1 MCIFDHI
8 LSSSSEFMKKLS
20 SWRIF
25 FSYLKEEKLKFILY
39 VILVITSCLPA
50 FIAALWG
57 VAVEYLVANAFH
69 KFVFCVVLYEG
80 IYILT
85 FTVLEV
91 PREYLYNYLE
101 NYFMKRVTKDLYHK
115 INNLPAV
122 AFEEMSVGEF
132 VNRMYFEPEK
142 IMELL
147 NKLIRLLC
155 RAIVVIILVFFS
167 FYISWVLGLEILVMS
182 LMMGFI
188 SYQFLPKIK
197 KNNEIIKKQSDKYV
211 KEATENISGVREIK
225 ALGIKRHV
233 EEKLNSIL
241 DVYYQ
246 NVTDLGRK
254 ETWYYA
260 LNNLLY
266 FVFQLIIF
274 LTAGYFYA
282 KKILSLSLF
291 MTLETYIWQIDQVV
305 ESLSDFGVSFNKV
318 TVSLERINEILSDKL
333 YKEEKYGEISL
344 DKNNGKIEFKN
355 VSFKYRETEDNTL
368 ENLNMTFLPNK
379 KNAIVG
385 RSGNGKST
393 IFNLLLRYFD
403 VNDGEILIDGVNI
416 EKLTEASLRKNIS
429 IIRQTPFIFNMSIF
443 DNLKIVKE
451 DLTLEEAREVCKKA
465 YVDDYF
471 MSLKDGYDTMIG
483 EAGIN
488 LSGGQKQRLA
498 IARTLLLDTKV
509 ILWDEATSALDN
521 ESQAYIKKT
530 IDDLVKDHTVI
541 IVAHRLST
549 IVDADIIH
557 VIEKGKEVGL
567 GTHKE
572 LLKNNQIYR
581 NLYQNEEK

>member
-1 MCIFDHI
+1 
-8 LSSSSEFMKKLS
+8 MKKLS
-20 SWRIF
+20 SWNVF
-25 FSYLKEEKLKFILY
+25 FNYLKEEKLKFILY

-57 VAVEYLVANAFH
+57 IAVEYLVANAFH

-416 EKLTEASLRKNIS
+416 EKLTEDSLRKNIS

-498 IARTLLLDTKV
+498 IARTLLLETKV

>member
-1 MCIFDHI
+1 
-8 LSSSSEFMKKLS
+8 MKKLS
-20 SWRIF
+20 SWKIF
-25 FSYLKEEKLKFILY
+25 FNYLKEEKLKFILY

-57 VAVEYLVANAFH
+57 VAVEYLVANEFH
-69 KFVFCVVLYEG
+69 KFVFCIVLYEG

-465 YVDDYF
+465 YIDDYF

-567 GTHKE
+567 GTHEE

>member
-1 MCIFDHI
+1 
-8 LSSSSEFMKKLS
+8 MKKLS
-20 SWRIF
+20 SWNVF
-25 FSYLKEEKLKFILY
+25 FNYLKEEKLKFILY

-57 VAVEYLVANAFH
+57 IAVEYLVANAFH

-403 VNDGEILIDGVNI
+403 VDDGEILIDGVNI

-429 IIRQTPFIFNMSIF
+429 IIRQTPFIFNMSVF

-465 YVDDYF
+465 YIDDYF

-483 EAGIN
+483 AAGIN

-567 GTHKE
+567 GTHEE

>member
-1 MCIFDHI
+1 
-8 LSSSSEFMKKLS
+8 MKKLS

-188 SYQFLPKIK
+188 SYKFLPKIK

-233 EEKLNSIL
+233 EEKLNRIL

-274 LTAGYFYA
+274 LTAGYFYT

-355 VSFKYRETEDNTL
+355 VFFKYRETEGNTL
-368 ENLNMTFLPNK
+368 ENLSMTFLPNK

>member
-1 MCIFDHI
+1 
-8 LSSSSEFMKKLS
+8 MKKLS
-20 SWRIF
+20 SWNVF
-25 FSYLKEEKLKFILY
+25 FNYLKEEKLKFILY

-57 VAVEYLVANAFH
+57 IAVEYLVANAFH

-403 VNDGEILIDGVNI
+403 VDDGEILIDGVNI

-429 IIRQTPFIFNMSIF
+429 IIRQTPFIFNMSVF

-465 YVDDYF
+465 YIDDYF

-567 GTHKE
+567 GTHEE

>member
-1 MCIFDHI
+1 
-8 LSSSSEFMKKLS
+8 MKKLS
-20 SWRIF
+20 SWRVF
-25 FSYLKEEKLKFILY
+25 FNYLKEEKVKFILY
-39 VILVITSCLPA
+39 VLLVITSCLPA

-57 VAVEYLVANAFH
+57 VAVEYLVANEFH
-69 KFVFCVVLYEG
+69 KFVLCVVLYEG

-91 PREYLYNYLE
+91 PKEYLYNYLE
-101 NYFMKRVTKDLYHK
+101 NHFMKRVTKDLYHK
-115 INNLPAV
+115 INNLPAL

-155 RAIVVIILVFFS
+155 RAVVVIILVFFS
-167 FYISWVLGLEILVMS
+167 FYISWVLGLEILIMS

-188 SYQFLPKIK
+188 SYKFLPKIK
-197 KNNEIIKKQSDKYV
+197 KNNETIKKESDKYV
-211 KEATENISGVREIK
+211 KEATENISGIREIK
-225 ALGIKRHV
+225 ALGIKRNV
-233 EEKLNSIL
+233 EKKLNSIL

-274 LTAGYFYA
+274 LTAGYFYT

-291 MTLETYIWQIDQVV
+291 MTLETYIWQINQVV
-305 ESLSDFGVSFNKV
+305 ESLSDFGVSFNKA
-318 TVSLERINEILSDKL
+318 TVSLERMNEILSDKL
-333 YKEEKYGEISL
+333 YKEEKYGEVSL
-344 DKNNGKIEFKN
+344 EKNKGQIEFKN

-368 ENLNMTFLPNK
+368 ENLNMVFLPNK
-379 KNAIVG
+379 KNAIIG

-403 VNDGEILIDGVNI
+403 VCDGEILIDGVNI
-416 EKLTEASLRKNIS
+416 EKLTEDSLRKNIS
-429 IIRQTPFIFNMSIF
+429 IIRQTPFIFNMSVF

-465 YVDDYF
+465 YIDDYF
-471 MSLKDGYDTMIG
+471 MSLKEGYNTMIG

-530 IDDLVKDHTVI
+530 IDDLVKNHTVI

-549 IVDADIIH
+549 IVDADNIH

-567 GTHKE
+567 GTHEE
-572 LLKNNQIYR
+572 LLKSNPVYR
-581 NLYQNEEK
+581 NLYQNENHQVRF

>member
-1 MCIFDHI
+1 
-8 LSSSSEFMKKLS
+8 MKKLS
-20 SWRIF
+20 SWNVF
-25 FSYLKEEKLKFILY
+25 FNYLKEEKLKFILY

-57 VAVEYLVANAFH
+57 IAVEYLVANAFH

-274 LTAGYFYA
+274 LTAGYFYT
-282 KKILSLSLF
+282 KKMLSLSLF

-403 VNDGEILIDGVNI
+403 VDDGEILIDGVNI

-465 YVDDYF
+465 YIDDYF

-567 GTHKE
+567 GSHKE

>member
-1 MCIFDHI
+1 
-8 LSSSSEFMKKLS
+8 MKKLS

-188 SYQFLPKIK
+188 SYRFLPKIK

>member
-1 MCIFDHI
+1 
-8 LSSSSEFMKKLS
+8 MKKLS
-20 SWRIF
+20 SWNVF
-25 FSYLKEEKLKFILY
+25 FNYLKEEKLKFILY
-39 VILVITSCLPA
+39 VILVITSCLPT

-57 VAVEYLVANAFH
+57 VAVEYLVANEFH

-122 AFEEMSVGEF
+122 AFEEMSVCEF

-233 EEKLNSIL
+233 EEKLNGIL

-246 NVTDLGRK
+246 KVTDLGRK

-318 TVSLERINEILSDKL
+318 TVSLERINAILSDKL

-379 KNAIVG
+379 KNAIVV
-385 RSGNGKST
+385 RSGNGKSS

>member
-1 MCIFDHI
+1 M
-8 LSSSSEFMKKLS
+8 
-20 SWRIF
+20 
-25 FSYLKEEKLKFILY
+25 
-39 VILVITSCLPA
+39 
-50 FIAALWG
+50 
-57 VAVEYLVANAFH
+57 
-69 KFVFCVVLYEG
+69 
-80 IYILT
+80 
-85 FTVLEV
+85 
-91 PREYLYNYLE
+91 
-101 NYFMKRVTKDLYHK
+101 
-115 INNLPAV
+115 
-122 AFEEMSVGEF
+122 
-132 VNRMYFEPEK
+132 
-142 IMELL
+142 
-147 NKLIRLLC
+147 
-155 RAIVVIILVFFS
+155 
-167 FYISWVLGLEILVMS
+167 
-182 LMMGFI
+182 
-188 SYQFLPKIK
+188 
-197 KNNEIIKKQSDKYV
+197 
-211 KEATENISGVREIK
+211 
-225 ALGIKRHV
+225 
-233 EEKLNSIL
+233 
-241 DVYYQ
+241 
-246 NVTDLGRK
+246 
-254 ETWYYA
+254 
-260 LNNLLY
+260 
-266 FVFQLIIF
+266 
-274 LTAGYFYA
+274 
-282 KKILSLSLF
+282 
-291 MTLETYIWQIDQVV
+291 
-305 ESLSDFGVSFNKV
+305 

-465 YVDDYF
+465 YIDDYF

>member
-1 MCIFDHI
+1 
-8 LSSSSEFMKKLS
+8 MKKLS

-25 FSYLKEEKLKFILY
+25 FNYLKEEKLKFILY

-188 SYQFLPKIK
+188 SYKFLPKIK

-465 YVDDYF
+465 YIDDYF

-498 IARTLLLDTKV
+498 IARTLLLNTPI
-509 ILWDEATSALDN
+509 ILFDEATSALDN
-521 ESQAYIKKT
+521 ESQSFIQKT
-530 IDDLVKDHTVI
+530 MDDLVKDHTLI

-549 IVDADIIH
+549 ILDADVIH
-557 VIEKGKEVGL
+557 VIEKGREVAS
-567 GTHKE
+567 GTHE
-572 LLKNNQIYR
+572 SLLKENEIYQK
-581 NLYQNEEK
+581 LYQKENESTCF

>member
-1 MCIFDHI
+1 
-8 LSSSSEFMKKLS
+8 MKKLS
-20 SWRIF
+20 SWKIF
-25 FSYLKEEKLKFILY
+25 FNYLKEEKLKFILY

-57 VAVEYLVANAFH
+57 VAVEYLVANEFH
-69 KFVFCVVLYEG
+69 KFVFCIVLYEG

-233 EEKLNSIL
+233 EEKLNRIL

-274 LTAGYFYA
+274 LTAGYFYT

-355 VSFKYRETEDNTL
+355 VFFKYRETEGNTL
-368 ENLNMTFLPNK
+368 ENLSMTFLPNK

>member
-1 MCIFDHI
+1 
-8 LSSSSEFMKKLS
+8 MKKLS

-25 FSYLKEEKLKFILY
+25 FNYLKEEKLKFILY

-57 VAVEYLVANAFH
+57 IAVEYLVANAFH

-197 KNNEIIKKQSDKYV
+197 KNNEIIKKQTDKYV

>member
-1 MCIFDHI
+1 
-8 LSSSSEFMKKLS
+8 MKKLS

-25 FSYLKEEKLKFILY
+25 FNYLKEEKLKFILY

-57 VAVEYLVANAFH
+57 VAVEYLVANEFH
-69 KFVFCVVLYEG
+69 KFVFYVVLYEG

-465 YVDDYF
+465 YIDDYF

-498 IARTLLLDTKV
+498 IARTLLLNTPI
-509 ILWDEATSALDN
+509 ILFDEATSALDN
-521 ESQAYIKKT
+521 ESQSFIQKT
-530 IDDLVKDHTVI
+530 MDDLVKDHTLI

-549 IVDADIIH
+549 ILDADVIH
-557 VIEKGKEVGL
+557 VIEKGREVAS
-567 GTHKE
+567 GTHE
-572 LLKNNQIYR
+572 SLLKENEIYQK
-581 NLYQNEEK
+581 LYQKENESTCF

>member
-1 MCIFDHI
+1 
-8 LSSSSEFMKKLS
+8 MKKLS
-20 SWRIF
+20 SWRVF
-25 FSYLKEEKLKFILY
+25 FNYLKEEKFKFVLY

-50 FIAALWG
+50 FIEALWG
-57 VAVEYLVANAFH
+57 VAVEYLVASEFH

-80 IYILT
+80 IYILA

-101 NYFMKRVTKDLYHK
+101 NHFMKRVTKDLYHK
-115 INNLPAV
+115 INNLPAL

-155 RAIVVIILVFFS
+155 RAVVVIILVFFS
-167 FYISWVLGLEILVMS
+167 FYISWVLGLEILIMS

-188 SYQFLPKIK
+188 SYKFLPKIK
-197 KNNEIIKKQSDKYV
+197 KNNEIIKKESDKYV

-274 LTAGYFYA
+274 LTAGYFYT

-305 ESLSDFGVSFNKV
+305 ESLSDFGVSFNKA
-318 TVSLERINEILSDKL
+318 TVSLERMNEILSDKL
-333 YKEEKYGEISL
+333 YKEEKYGGISL
-344 DKNNGKIEFKN
+344 EKNNGKIEFKN
-355 VSFKYRETEDNTL
+355 VSFKYRENEDNTL

-379 KNAIVG
+379 KNAIIG

-403 VNDGEILIDGVNI
+403 VCDGEILIDGVNI
-416 EKLTEASLRKNIS
+416 EKLTEDSLRKNIS
-429 IIRQTPFIFNMSIF
+429 IIRQTPFIFNMSVF

-465 YVDDYF
+465 YIDDYF
-471 MSLKDGYDTMIG
+471 MSLKEGYNTMIG

-498 IARTLLLDTKV
+498 IARTLLLDTKI

-557 VIEKGKEVGL
+557 VIEKGKEVGI
-567 GTHKE
+567 GMHEE
-572 LLKNNQIYR
+572 LLKSNPIYR
-581 NLYQNEEK
+581 NLYQNENHQVRF

>member
-1 MCIFDHI
+1 
-8 LSSSSEFMKKLS
+8 MKKLS
-20 SWRIF
+20 SWNVF
-25 FSYLKEEKLKFILY
+25 FNYLKEEKLKFILY

-57 VAVEYLVANAFH
+57 VAVEYLVANEFH
-69 KFVFCVVLYEG
+69 KFVFYVVLYEG

>member
-1 MCIFDHI
+1 
-8 LSSSSEFMKKLS
+8 MKKLS

-188 SYQFLPKIK
+188 SYRFLPKIK

-318 TVSLERINEILSDKL
+318 TVSLERINAILSDKL

>member
-1 MCIFDHI
+1 
-8 LSSSSEFMKKLS
+8 MKKLS
-20 SWRIF
+20 SWNVF
-25 FSYLKEEKLKFILY
+25 FNYLKEEKFKFILY
-39 VILVITSCLPA
+39 VILVITSCLPS

-57 VAVEYLVANAFH
+57 VAVEYLVASEFH

-101 NYFMKRVTKDLYHK
+101 NHFMKRVTKDLYHK
-115 INNLPAV
+115 INNLPAI

-167 FYISWVLGLEILVMS
+167 FYISWILGLEILIMS

-188 SYQFLPKIK
+188 SYKFLPKIK
-197 KNNEIIKKQSDKYV
+197 KNNEVIKKESDKYV
-211 KEATENISGVREIK
+211 KEATENISGIREIK

-233 EEKLNSIL
+233 EKKLNSIL

-274 LTAGYFYA
+274 LTAGYFYT

-291 MTLETYIWQIDQVV
+291 MTLETYLWQIDQVV

-344 DKNNGKIEFKN
+344 DKNNGKIELKN
-355 VSFKYRETEDNTL
+355 VSFKYRENEDNTL

-403 VNDGEILIDGVNI
+403 VCNGEILIDGVNI
-416 EKLTEASLRKNIS
+416 EKLTEDSLRKNIS

-451 DLTLEEAREVCKKA
+451 DLTLEEAREVCQKA
-465 YVDDYF
+465 YIDDYF
-471 MSLKDGYDTMIG
+471 MSLKEGYDTMIG

-557 VIEKGKEVGL
+557 VIEKSKEVGL
-567 GTHKE
+567 GTHEE
-572 LLKNNQIYR
+572 LLKTNQIYR
-581 NLYQNEEK
+581 DLYQNKEK

>member
-1 MCIFDHI
+1 
-8 LSSSSEFMKKLS
+8 MKKLS

-25 FSYLKEEKLKFILY
+25 FNYLKEEKLKFILY

-57 VAVEYLVANAFH
+57 IAVEYLVANAFH

>member
-1 MCIFDHI
+1 
-8 LSSSSEFMKKLS
+8 MKKLS

-25 FSYLKEEKLKFILY
+25 FNYLKEEKLKFILY

-57 VAVEYLVANAFH
+57 VAVEYLVANEFH
-69 KFVFCVVLYEG
+69 KFVFCIVLYEG

-465 YVDDYF
+465 YIDDYF

-567 GTHKE
+567 GTHEE

>member
-1 MCIFDHI
+1 
-8 LSSSSEFMKKLS
+8 MKKLS
-20 SWRIF
+20 SWNVF
-25 FSYLKEEKLKFILY
+25 FNYLKEEKFKFILY
-39 VILVITSCLPA
+39 VILVITSCLPS

-57 VAVEYLVANAFH
+57 VAVEYLVASEFH

-101 NYFMKRVTKDLYHK
+101 NHFMKRVTKDLYHK
-115 INNLPAV
+115 INNLPAI

-167 FYISWVLGLEILVMS
+167 FYISWILGLEILIMS
-182 LMMGFI
+182 LMMGVI
-188 SYQFLPKIK
+188 SYKFLPKIK
-197 KNNEIIKKQSDKYV
+197 RNNEVIKKESDKYV
-211 KEATENISGVREIK
+211 KEATENISGIREIK

-233 EEKLNSIL
+233 EKKLNSIL

-274 LTAGYFYA
+274 LTAGYFYT

-291 MTLETYIWQIDQVV
+291 MTLETYLWQIDQVV

-344 DKNNGKIEFKN
+344 VKNNGKIEFKN
-355 VSFKYRETEDNTL
+355 VSFKYRENEDNTL

-403 VNDGEILIDGVNI
+403 VCNGEILIDGVNI
-416 EKLTEASLRKNIS
+416 EKLTEDSLRKNIS

-451 DLTLEEAREVCKKA
+451 DLTLEEAREVCQKA
-465 YVDDYF
+465 YIDDYF
-471 MSLKDGYDTMIG
+471 ISLKDGYDTMIG

-498 IARTLLLDTKV
+498 IARTLLLNTKV

-567 GTHKE
+567 GTHEE
-572 LLKNNQIYR
+572 LLKTNQIYR
-581 NLYQNEEK
+581 DLYQNKEK

>member
-1 MCIFDHI
+1 
-8 LSSSSEFMKKLS
+8 MKKLS

-25 FSYLKEEKLKFILY
+25 FNYLKEEKLKFILY

-57 VAVEYLVANAFH
+57 VAVEYLVANEFH
-69 KFVFCVVLYEG
+69 KFVFCIVLYEG

>member
-1 MCIFDHI
+1 
-8 LSSSSEFMKKLS
+8 MKKLS

-115 INNLPAV
+115 INNLPAL

-188 SYQFLPKIK
+188 SYKFLPKIK

-451 DLTLEEAREVCKKA
+451 NLTLEEAREVCKKA

-581 NLYQNEEK
+581 NLYQNEEKQKSYKGTF

>member
-1 MCIFDHI
+1 
-8 LSSSSEFMKKLS
+8 MKKLS
-20 SWRIF
+20 SWNVF
-25 FSYLKEEKLKFILY
+25 FNYLKEEKLKFILY

-57 VAVEYLVANAFH
+57 IAVEYLVANAFH

-403 VNDGEILIDGVNI
+403 VNDGEILIDGVNN

-465 YVDDYF
+465 YIDDYF

-567 GTHKE
+567 GSHKE

>member
-1 MCIFDHI
+1 
-8 LSSSSEFMKKLS
+8 MKKLS

-25 FSYLKEEKLKFILY
+25 FNYLKEEKLKFILY

-57 VAVEYLVANAFH
+57 VAVEYLVANEFH

-85 FTVLEV
+85 FAVLEV

-416 EKLTEASLRKNIS
+416 EKLTEDSLRKNIS

-567 GTHKE
+567 GTHEE

>member
-1 MCIFDHI
+1 
-8 LSSSSEFMKKLS
+8 MKKLS
-20 SWRIF
+20 SWRVF
-25 FSYLKEEKLKFILY
+25 FNYLKEEKFKFVLY

-50 FIAALWG
+50 FLEALWG
-57 VAVEYLVANAFH
+57 VAVEYLVASEFH

-80 IYILT
+80 IYILA

-101 NYFMKRVTKDLYHK
+101 NHFMKRVTKDLYHK
-115 INNLPAV
+115 INNLPAL

-155 RAIVVIILVFFS
+155 RAVVVIILVFFS
-167 FYISWVLGLEILVMS
+167 FYISWVLGLEILIMS

-188 SYQFLPKIK
+188 SYKFLPKIK
-197 KNNEIIKKQSDKYV
+197 KNNEIIKKESDKYV

-274 LTAGYFYA
+274 LTAGYFYTQ
-282 KKILSLSLF
+282 KILSLSLF

-305 ESLSDFGVSFNKV
+305 ESLSDFGVSFNKA
-318 TVSLERINEILSDKL
+318 TVSLERMNEILSDKL
-333 YKEEKYGEISL
+333 YKEEKYGGISL
-344 DKNNGKIEFKN
+344 EKNNGKIEFKN
-355 VSFKYRETEDNTL
+355 VSFKYRENEDNTL
-368 ENLNMTFLPNK
+368 ENLNMVFLPNK
-379 KNAIVG
+379 KNAIIG

-403 VNDGEILIDGVNI
+403 VCDGEILIDGVNI
-416 EKLTEASLRKNIS
+416 EKLTEDSLRKNIS
-429 IIRQTPFIFNMSIF
+429 IIRQTPFIFNMSVF

-465 YVDDYF
+465 YIDDYF
-471 MSLKDGYDTMIG
+471 MSLKEGYNTMIG

-498 IARTLLLDTKV
+498 IARTLLLDTKI

-557 VIEKGKEVGL
+557 VIEKGKEVGI
-567 GTHKE
+567 GTHEE
-572 LLKNNQIYR
+572 LLKSNPIYR
-581 NLYQNEEK
+581 NLYQNENHQVRF

>member
-1 MCIFDHI
+1 
-8 LSSSSEFMKKLS
+8 MKKLS
-20 SWRIF
+20 SWNVF
-25 FSYLKEEKLKFILY
+25 FNYLKEEKFKFILY
-39 VILVITSCLPA
+39 VILVITSCLPS

-57 VAVEYLVANAFH
+57 VAVEYLVASEFH

-101 NYFMKRVTKDLYHK
+101 NHFMKRVTKDLYHK
-115 INNLPAV
+115 INNLPAI

-167 FYISWVLGLEILVMS
+167 FYISWILGLEILIMS

-188 SYQFLPKIK
+188 SYKFLPKIK
-197 KNNEIIKKQSDKYV
+197 KNNEVIKKESDKYV
-211 KEATENISGVREIK
+211 KEATENISGIREIK

-233 EEKLNSIL
+233 EKKLNSIL

-274 LTAGYFYA
+274 LTAGYFYT

-291 MTLETYIWQIDQVV
+291 MTLETYLWQIDQVV

-355 VSFKYRETEDNTL
+355 VSFKYRENEDNTL

-403 VNDGEILIDGVNI
+403 VCNGEILIDGVNI
-416 EKLTEASLRKNIS
+416 EKLTEDSLRKNIS

-451 DLTLEEAREVCKKA
+451 DLTLEEAREVCQKA
-465 YVDDYF
+465 YIDDYF
-471 MSLKDGYDTMIG
+471 MSLKEGYDTMIG

-498 IARTLLLDTKV
+498 IARTLLLNTKV

-567 GTHKE
+567 GTHEE
-572 LLKNNQIYR
+572 LFKNNQIYR
-581 NLYQNEEK
+581 HLYQNKEK

>member
-1 MCIFDHI
+1 
-8 LSSSSEFMKKLS
+8 MKKLS

-25 FSYLKEEKLKFILY
+25 FNYLKEEKLKFILY

-57 VAVEYLVANAFH
+57 VAVEYLVANEFH
-69 KFVFCVVLYEG
+69 KFVFYVVLYEG

-567 GTHKE
+567 GSHKE

>member
-1 MCIFDHI
+1 
-8 LSSSSEFMKKLS
+8 MKKLS

-25 FSYLKEEKLKFILY
+25 FNYLKEEKLKFILY

-57 VAVEYLVANAFH
+57 IAVEYLVANEFH

-85 FTVLEV
+85 FAVLEV

-416 EKLTEASLRKNIS
+416 EKLTEDSLRKNIS

-567 GTHKE
+567 GTHEE

>member
-1 MCIFDHI
+1 
-8 LSSSSEFMKKLS
+8 MKKLS

-25 FSYLKEEKLKFILY
+25 FNYLKEEKLKFILY

-57 VAVEYLVANAFH
+57 VAVEYLVANEFH

-188 SYQFLPKIK
+188 SYKFLPKIK

-416 EKLTEASLRKNIS
+416 EKLTEDSLRKNIS

-451 DLTLEEAREVCKKA
+451 NLTLEEAREVCKKA

-498 IARTLLLDTKV
+498 IARTLLLETKV

-567 GTHKE
+567 GTHEE
-572 LLKNNQIYR
+572 LLKNNQIYH
-581 NLYQNEEK
+581 NLYQNKEK

>member
-1 MCIFDHI
+1 
-8 LSSSSEFMKKLS
+8 MKKLS
-20 SWRIF
+20 SWNVF
-25 FSYLKEEKLKFILY
+25 FNYLKEEKLKFILY
-39 VILVITSCLPA
+39 VILVITSCLPT

-57 VAVEYLVANAFH
+57 VAVEYLVANEFH

-233 EEKLNSIL
+233 EEKLNGIL

-246 NVTDLGRK
+246 KVTDLGRK

-318 TVSLERINEILSDKL
+318 TVSLERINAILSDKL

-385 RSGNGKST
+385 RSGNGKSS

>member
-1 MCIFDHI
+1 
-8 LSSSSEFMKKLS
+8 MKKLS
-20 SWRIF
+20 SWNVF
-25 FSYLKEEKLKFILY
+25 FNYLKEEKLKFILY

-57 VAVEYLVANAFH
+57 IAVEYLVANAFH

-274 LTAGYFYA
+274 LTAGYFYT
-282 KKILSLSLF
+282 KKMLSLSLF

-318 TVSLERINEILSDKL
+318 TVSLERINEILNDKL

-465 YVDDYF
+465 YIDDYF

-567 GTHKE
+567 GSHKE

>member
-1 MCIFDHI
+1 
-8 LSSSSEFMKKLS
+8 MKKLS
-20 SWRIF
+20 SWNVF
-25 FSYLKEEKLKFILY
+25 FNYLKEEKLKFILY

-57 VAVEYLVANAFH
+57 IAVEYLVANAFH

-318 TVSLERINEILSDKL
+318 TVSLERINAILSDKL

-403 VNDGEILIDGVNI
+403 VDDGEILIDGVNI

-429 IIRQTPFIFNMSIF
+429 IIRQTPFIFNMSVF

-465 YVDDYF
+465 YIDDYF

-483 EAGIN
+483 AAGIN

-567 GTHKE
+567 GTHEE

>member
-1 MCIFDHI
+1 
-8 LSSSSEFMKKLS
+8 MKKLS
-20 SWRIF
+20 SWNVF
-25 FSYLKEEKLKFILY
+25 FNYLKEEKFKFILY
-39 VILVITSCLPA
+39 VILVITSCLPS

-57 VAVEYLVANAFH
+57 VAVEYLVASEFH

-101 NYFMKRVTKDLYHK
+101 NHFMKRVTKDLYHK
-115 INNLPAV
+115 INNLPAI

-167 FYISWVLGLEILVMS
+167 FYISWILGLEILIMS

-188 SYQFLPKIK
+188 SYKFLPKIK
-197 KNNEIIKKQSDKYV
+197 KNNEVIKKESDKYV
-211 KEATENISGVREIK
+211 KEATENISGIREIK

-233 EEKLNSIL
+233 EKKLNSIL

-274 LTAGYFYA
+274 LTAGYFYT

-291 MTLETYIWQIDQVV
+291 MTLETYLWQIDQVV

-355 VSFKYRETEDNTL
+355 VSFKYRENEDNTL

-403 VNDGEILIDGVNI
+403 VCNGKILIDGVNI
-416 EKLTEASLRKNIS
+416 EKLTEDSLRKNIS

-451 DLTLEEAREVCKKA
+451 DLTLEEAREVCQKA
-465 YVDDYF
+465 YIDDYF
-471 MSLKDGYDTMIG
+471 MSLKEGYDTMIG

-530 IDDLVKDHTVI
+530 IDNLVKDHTVI

-567 GTHKE
+567 GTHEE

-581 NLYQNEEK
+581 HLYQNKEK

>member
-1 MCIFDHI
+1 
-8 LSSSSEFMKKLS
+8 MKKLS

-25 FSYLKEEKLKFILY
+25 FNYLKEEKLKFILY

-57 VAVEYLVANAFH
+57 VAVEYLVANEFH

-233 EEKLNSIL
+233 EEKLNGIL

-246 NVTDLGRK
+246 KVTDLGRK

-318 TVSLERINEILSDKL
+318 TVSLERINAILSDKL

-385 RSGNGKST
+385 RSGNGKSS

-567 GTHKE
+567 GTHEE

>member
-1 MCIFDHI
+1 
-8 LSSSSEFMKKLS
+8 MKKLS
-20 SWRIF
+20 SWNVF
-25 FSYLKEEKLKFILY
+25 FNYLKEEKLKFILY

-57 VAVEYLVANAFH
+57 IAVEYLVANAFH

-274 LTAGYFYA
+274 LTAGYFYT
-282 KKILSLSLF
+282 KKMLSLSLF

-318 TVSLERINEILSDKL
+318 TVSLERINEILNDKL

-403 VNDGEILIDGVNI
+403 VNDGEKLIDGVNI

-465 YVDDYF
+465 YIDDYF

-567 GTHKE
+567 GSHKE

>member
-1 MCIFDHI
+1 
-8 LSSSSEFMKKLS
+8 MKKLS
-20 SWRIF
+20 SWNVF
-25 FSYLKEEKLKFILY
+25 FNYLKEERFKFILY
-39 VILVITSCLPA
+39 VILIITSCLPS

-57 VAVEYLVANAFH
+57 VAVEYLVASEFH

-101 NYFMKRVTKDLYHK
+101 NHFMKRVTKDLYHK
-115 INNLPAV
+115 INNLPAI

-167 FYISWVLGLEILVMS
+167 FYISWILGLEILMMS

-188 SYQFLPKIK
+188 SYKFLPKIK
-197 KNNEIIKKQSDKYV
+197 KNNEVIKKESDKYV
-211 KEATENISGVREIK
+211 KEATENISGIREIK

-241 DVYYQ
+241 DIYYQ

-274 LTAGYFYA
+274 LTAGYFYT

-291 MTLETYIWQIDQVV
+291 MTLETYLWQIDQVV

-355 VSFKYRETEDNTL
+355 VSFKYRENEDNTL

-403 VNDGEILIDGVNI
+403 VCNGEILIDGVNI
-416 EKLTEASLRKNIS
+416 EKLTEDSLRKNIS

-451 DLTLEEAREVCKKA
+451 DLTLEEAREVCQKA
-465 YVDDYF
+465 YIDDYF
-471 MSLKDGYDTMIG
+471 MSLKEGYDTMIG

-567 GTHKE
+567 GTHEE

-581 NLYQNEEK
+581 HLYQNKEN

>member
-1 MCIFDHI
+1 
-8 LSSSSEFMKKLS
+8 MKKLS
-20 SWRIF
+20 SWNVF
-25 FSYLKEEKLKFILY
+25 FNYLKEEKLKFILY

-57 VAVEYLVANAFH
+57 IAVEYLVANAFH

-274 LTAGYFYA
+274 LTAGYFYT
-282 KKILSLSLF
+282 KKMLSLSLF

-429 IIRQTPFIFNMSIF
+429 IIRQTPFIFNMSVF

-465 YVDDYF
+465 YIDDYF

-567 GTHKE
+567 GTHEE

>member
-1 MCIFDHI
+1 
-8 LSSSSEFMKKLS
+8 MKKLS

-25 FSYLKEEKLKFILY
+25 FNYLKEEKLKFILY

-57 VAVEYLVANAFH
+57 VAVEYLVANEFH
-69 KFVFCVVLYEG
+69 KFVFCIVLYEG

-549 IVDADIIH
+549 IVDADIIR

>member
-1 MCIFDHI
+1 
-8 LSSSSEFMKKLS
+8 MKKLS
-20 SWRIF
+20 SWNVF
-25 FSYLKEEKLKFILY
+25 FNYLKEEKLKFILY

-57 VAVEYLVANAFH
+57 IAVEYLVANAFH

-403 VNDGEILIDGVNI
+403 VDDGEILIDGVNI

-429 IIRQTPFIFNMSIF
+429 IIRQTPFIFNMSVF

-483 EAGIN
+483 AAGIN

-567 GTHKE
+567 GTHEE